1 MVLWHQDFPFADM
14 ICGADQPVLFHLL
27 NKPRSFVIADRQF
40 SLNVAGGTF
49 AIFRDDLDG
58 GVIERIF

>member
-14 ICGADQPVLFHLL
+14 ICGADQPVFFHLL

-40 SLNVAGGTF
+40 SLDVAGGTF
-49 AIFRDDLDG
+49 AIFRNDLDS
-58 GVIERIF
+58 GVIERVF